1 MIISVSFLC
10 NSQLFLNSF
19 FVNYIYIMVINKQTC
34 KYEYNFTIGK
44 VRYCVNWLRYLLKM
58 SEQIMPPGSFY
69 RKLWIIPQRCKKNG
83 VLQTKPQKQCM
94 LEIFLL
100 EYNKKA
106 YDTKIAAIIEKINRR
121 RKFHTNNDSTL
132 QDII

>member
-1 MIISVSFLC
+1 
-10 NSQLFLNSF
+10 
-19 FVNYIYIMVINKQTC
+19 
-34 KYEYNFTIGK
+34 
-44 VRYCVNWLRYLLKM
+44 
-58 SEQIMPPGSFY
+58 
-69 RKLWIIPQRCKKNG
+69 
-83 VLQTKPQKQCM
+83 M